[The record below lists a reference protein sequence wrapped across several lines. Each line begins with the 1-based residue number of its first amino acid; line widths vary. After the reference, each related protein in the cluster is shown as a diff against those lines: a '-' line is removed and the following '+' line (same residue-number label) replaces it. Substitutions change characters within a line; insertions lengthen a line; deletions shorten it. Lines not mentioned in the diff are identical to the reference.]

1 MGNETNQNHAIHYPP
16 VYSDAALIKIS
27 AWLDQPLSRIRDH
40 RATELIRTIVALR
53 EIKGPEEV
61 SEIEQAL
68 SVTAGM
74 HHAAMAAT
82 RPGVAE
88 HDVMG
93 HVMHVASGADR
104 AMAYQ
109 PIFTARGEIL
119 HNLSYSATLRTGDLV
134 VHDSGAVSPLGYA
147 SDITR
152 TLPVSGRFTPV
163 QRRLYD
169 AVLKAQTSAI
179 DGAKPDM
186 PFRDLHIAAAGILV
200 EELADLG
207 LFKGDPADVVAS
219 GAYAI
224 CFPCG
229 LGHQLGLD
237 VHDMEALGEDDVGYD
252 DEVRR
257 LALFGLK
264 SLRLGKR
271 LRPGMVM
278 TIEPGLYF
286 VPQLID
292 LWRSEGRHAAYIDYD
307 RVDAFRCF
315 GGIRIE
321 DDVLITE
328 TGCRILGPAIPRSA
342 DAVEAAM
349 GQGA

>member
-1 MGNETNQNHAIHYPP
+1 
-16 VYSDAALIKIS
+16 
-27 AWLDQPLSRIRDH
+27 
-40 RATELIRTIVALR
+40 
-53 EIKGPEEV
+53 
-61 SEIEQAL
+61 
-68 SVTAGM
+68 
-74 HHAAMAAT
+74 
-82 RPGVAE
+82 
-88 HDVMG
+88 
-93 HVMHVASGADR
+93 
-104 AMAYQ
+104 
-109 PIFTARGEIL
+109 
-119 HNLSYSATLRTGDLV
+119 
-134 VHDSGAVSPLGYA
+134 
-147 SDITR
+147 
-152 TLPVSGRFTPV
+152 
-163 QRRLYD
+163 
-169 AVLKAQTSAI
+169 
-179 DGAKPDM
+179 
-186 PFRDLHIAAAGILV
+186 
-200 EELADLG
+200 
-207 LFKGDPADVVAS
+207 VAS

-257 LALFGLK
+257 SALFGLK

-271 LRPGMVM
+271 LRPGMVV

-286 VPQLID
+286 IPQLID